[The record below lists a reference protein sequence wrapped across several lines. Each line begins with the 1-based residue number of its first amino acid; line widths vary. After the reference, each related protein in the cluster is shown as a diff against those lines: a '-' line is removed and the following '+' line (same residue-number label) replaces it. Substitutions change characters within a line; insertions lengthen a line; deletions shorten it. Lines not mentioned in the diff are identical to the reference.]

1 MNSVLLCQS
10 LVFYVSLLFPYVF
23 PASNGDPRT
32 PQSLHYIDPS
42 GRPNAYQQVG
52 LVAVWH
58 ANIFLKLKAFL
69 LNHLM
74 YQAIL
79 GVSEVLQFY
88 DSDRRFPAWGF
99 GAKIPQGFIS
109 HCFNLNAT
117 TNDCEVSEIHGW
129 WNTVCFIWLISD
141 NVCYQYESFPI
152 NQLLDMYTKIELLS
166 YKSLFSPSRI
176 TNASHERM
184 KCSKVPFAFRC

>member
-1 MNSVLLCQS
+1 
-10 LVFYVSLLFPYVF
+10 
-23 PASNGDPRT
+23 
-32 PQSLHYIDPS
+32 
-42 GRPNAYQQVG
+42 
-52 LVAVWH
+52 
-58 ANIFLKLKAFL
+58 
-69 LNHLM
+69 
-74 YQAIL
+74 
-79 GVSEVLQFY
+79 
-88 DSDRRFPAWGF
+88 
-99 GAKIPQGFIS
+99 
-109 HCFNLNAT
+109 LNAT
-117 TNDCEVSEIHGW
+117 TNDCEVSEIHDW